1 MNYNERMQ
9 KVAVLGAA
17 GKMGSGILLL
27 NAVEVADLS
36 LLPENKGKTF
46 LIYAVDVSEEA
57 LTGLIK
63 YVRAQVVKIAE
74 KKINW
79 IREIY
84 KDRMDL
90 VENGEM
96 IEEYINHVMSVIRP
110 TTLIESAY
118 NANCIFEA
126 IKEDT
131 ELKVSIFKKINDNN
145 PNQPWFFTNTS
156 SIPIQYLNE
165 QANLNG
171 KIIGY
176 HFYNP
181 PAVQKLVELI
191 EAKNTLPEIREF
203 SLQLAGKLKK
213 IIVESNDVV
222 GFIGNGHFMRD
233 IIHAANEVQRL
244 ENEYGFVQAVYMMNK
259 VSQEYLVRPMG
270 IFQLIDYVGIDVC
283 SFIMSV
289 MDKHLVNENITC
301 PLLNEMLSI
310 GIKGGQ
316 YSDGSQKDG
325 FLKYEKGKMVA
336 VYDIYK
342 KEYVS
347 IESIQS
353 DADAK
358 LGEKP
363 ANTVA
368 WKSVVAAKNK
378 DEQLATMFSQLHQLQ
393 SLGAKLAQTYGSKSK
408 AIGKHLV
415 SSGVAKSDED
425 VNKVLMTGFFHAYG
439 PINNFF
445 N

>member
-27 NAVEVADLS
+27 NAIEVADLN

-46 LIYAVDVSEEA
+46 VIYAIDISEEV
-57 LTGLIK
+57 LSGLIK
-63 YVRAQVVKIAE
+63 YVRDQTVKIAE

-79 IREIY
+79 LREIY
-84 KDRMDL
+84 KDREDL

-96 IEEYINHVMSVIRP
+96 IDEYINHVMSVIRP

-118 NANCIFEA
+118 HANCIFEA
-126 IKEDT
+126 IKEDSD
-131 ELKVSIFKKINDNN
+131 LKVSVFKKINENN
-145 PNQPWFFTNTS
+145 TNQPWFFTNTS

-165 QANLNG
+165 HANLNG
-171 KIIGY
+171 RIIGF

-191 EAKNTLPEIREF
+191 EAKNTIPEIREF
-203 SLQLAGKLKK
+203 SLQLAQKLRKL
-213 IIVESNDVV
+213 IVESNDVV

-233 IIHAANEVQRL
+233 IIHAAEEVQKL
-244 ENEYGFVQAVYMMNK
+244 EKEHSFVQSVYMINK
-259 VSQEYLVRPMG
+259 ITQEYLVRPMG

-289 MDKHLVNENITC
+289 MNKHLPQENITC
-301 PLLNEMLSI
+301 SLLDTMLAQN
-310 GIKGGQ
+310 IKGGQ
-316 YSDGSQKDG
+316 YSNGTQKDG
-325 FLKYEKGKMVA
+325 FLKYDKNKISA
-336 VYDIYK
+336 IYDIQSKTYIPV
-342 KEYVS
+342 EN
-347 IESIQS
+347 IQAEC
-353 DADAK
+353 DQK

-363 ANTVA
+363 TKLIA
-368 WKSVVAAKNK
+368 WKSVVTAKDK
-378 DEQLATMFSQLHQLQ
+378 DSK
-393 SLGAKLAQTYGSKSK
+393 LGALFTEIQQMNTKGALLAKEYGIKSK

-415 SSGVAKSDED
+415 NSGVAKCDED

-439 PINNFF
+439 PINEYFK
-445 N
+445 

>member
-46 LIYAVDVSEEA
+46 LIYAIDVSEEA
-57 LTGLIK
+57 LSGLIK
-63 YVRAQVVKIAE
+63 YVRTQVIKIAE
-74 KKINW
+74 KKINH

-118 NANCIFEA
+118 NAHCIFEA
-126 IKEDT
+126 IKEEP
-131 ELKVSIFKKINDNN
+131 ELKVSIFKKINENN
-145 PNQPWFFTNTS
+145 TNQPWFFTNTS
-156 SIPIQYLNE
+156 SIPIQFLNE

-171 KIIGY
+171 RIIGY

-191 EAKNTLPEIREF
+191 EAKNTLTEIKAF
-203 SLQLAGKLKK
+203 SLQLAEKLKK

-233 IIHAANEVQRL
+233 IIHAAEQVQLL
-244 ENEYGFVQAVYMMNK
+244 EKEHGFVQSVYMINK

-289 MDKHLVNENITC
+289 MDKHLTNENIKC
-301 PLLNEMLSI
+301 SLLNEMLNQ

-325 FLKYEKGKMVA
+325 FLKYEKGKIA
-336 VYDIYK
+336 AIYDIHK
-342 KEYVS
+342 KEYIS
-347 IESIQS
+347 IETIQAE
-353 DADAK
+353 ADKK

-368 WKSVVAAKNK
+368 WKAVVNAKNK
-378 DEQLATMFSQLHQLQ
+378 DEQLTIMFKQLHQLQ
-393 SLGAKLAQTYGSKSK
+393 SLGAKLAQNYGSKSK

-415 SSGVAKSDED
+415 NSGVAKCDDD

>member
-9 KVAVLGAA
+9 RVAVLGAA

-46 LIYAVDVSEEA
+46 VIYAIDVTEES
-57 LTGLIK
+57 LQGLLSYI
-63 YVRAQVVKIAE
+63 RTQTVKLAE

-79 IREIY
+79 LREIY
-84 KDRMDL
+84 KDRADL

-110 TTLIESAY
+110 STLIESAY
-118 NANCIFEA
+118 NANIIFEA
-126 IKEDT
+126 IKEDP
-131 ELKVSIFKKINDNN
+131 ELKVSIFKKINEHN

-165 QANLNG
+165 QAGLNG
-171 KIIGY
+171 RIIGY

-203 SLQLAGKLKK
+203 SLKLAEKLKK

-233 IIHAANEVQRL
+233 IIHAASEVERL
-244 ENEYGFVQAVYMMNK
+244 TPQYGFVQAVYMMNK

-283 SFIMSV
+283 SYIMSV
-289 MDKHLVNENITC
+289 MNKYLPQDNITC
-301 PLLNEMLSI
+301 PLLEKMLSI

-316 YSDGSQKDG
+316 YADGSQKDG
-325 FLKYEKGKMVA
+325 FLKYEKGKITA
-336 VYDIYK
+336 IYDIEK
-342 KEYVS
+342 KQYIP
-347 IESIQS
+347 IEEIQPA
-353 DADAK
+353 ADEK
-358 LGEKP
+358 LGTKP
-363 ANTVA
+363 SKLVPWKAVIGMKDKDNVLKALFEEINQMNTVGA
-368 WKSVVAAKNK
+368 
-378 DEQLATMFSQLHQLQ
+378 QLA
-393 SLGAKLAQTYGSKSK
+393 KVYGSKSK
-408 AIGKHLV
+408 AIGKYLV
-415 SSGVAKSDED
+415 SSGVAKCDDD